1 MWEKLEAIVKRC
13 QELERQMTDPG
24 VAADGTRYARL
35 AREHGALVKLAKPYL
50 QYKELVQEI
59 ERTRE
64 ILHTEKDTDLRRL
77 AEEELQR
84 LQQHQERLKEH
95 LEDLLLVDPS
105 EDYDSVIVEIRAGTG
120 GEEAAL
126 FAADLYR
133 MYRKYAERHGW
144 QVEELDFNA
153 TDLGGFKEIIFSVS
167 GEGVYR
173 HLRYES
179 GGHRVQRV
187 PRTEQQGRIHTSA
200 ATVAV
205 LPEPSDIQVTIR
217 PEEVRRDTFCSGGPG
232 GQHQNKTQ
240 SGVRLVHLPTGI
252 VAECR
257 SERSQHKN
265 EATAWRMLRSKI
277 YDLLV
282 EKERA
287 ERAAKRRSLIGSGD
301 RSERIRT
308 YNFPQNRVTDH
319 RINLTL
325 YKLDQILD
333 GDLDEVV
340 RVLMDYDKKQQ
351 FAQLSKEAGG
361 NCLGSSMTEALCVW
375 RPHRCRPIPG
385 PSGHC

>member
-153 TDLGGFKEIIFSVS
+153 TDLGGFKEIISVS
-167 GEGVYR
+167 AAKGSYR

-217 PEEVRRDTFCSGGPG
+217 PEEVRRDTFVPG
-232 GQHQNKTQ
+232 VPAGSTRTK
-240 SGVRLVHLPTGI
+240 R
-252 VAECR
+252 
-257 SERSQHKN
+257 
-265 EATAWRMLRSKI
+265 
-277 YDLLV
+277 
-282 EKERA
+282 
-287 ERAAKRRSLIGSGD
+287 RAACAWCI
-301 RSERIRT
+301 
-308 YNFPQNRVTDH
+308 
-319 RINLTL
+319 
-325 YKLDQILD
+325 
-333 GDLDEVV
+333 
-340 RVLMDYDKKQQ
+340 
-351 FAQLSKEAGG
+351 
-361 NCLGSSMTEALCVW
+361 CLPVS
-375 RPHRCRPIPG
+375 
-385 PSGHC
+385 